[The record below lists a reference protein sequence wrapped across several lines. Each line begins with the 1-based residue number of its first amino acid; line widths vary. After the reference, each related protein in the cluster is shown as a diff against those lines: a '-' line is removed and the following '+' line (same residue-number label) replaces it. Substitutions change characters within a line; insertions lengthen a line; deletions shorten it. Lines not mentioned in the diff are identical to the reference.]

1 VTLGDH
7 DAPEVPV
14 PDDAGWQRTT
24 LHIPGMDCPTE
35 EQLVRM
41 ALAELPSV
49 ADLAFDLADRRLTVV
64 HREPADRILAA
75 LAPLGFGAR
84 VEAAE
89 PTAPV
94 TPPPHGPGVADA
106 ARERRVLLAVLA
118 INAAMF
124 VVDLA
129 AGLWAQSTGLVAD
142 SLDMLADA
150 SVYAIALLAVGGAHA
165 SQRRSARTSGW
176 LQLAL
181 AGLVLIEVVRRAT
194 QGSEPISGAMVVVG
208 LLALAANLTCVVLLS
223 AHRTGGVHLRA
234 SWIFTTNDALAN
246 AGVIAAGILVAVT
259 GSALPDLLIG
269 TAIALL
275 VASGALRIL
284 RMSR

>member
-1 VTLGDH
+1 
-7 DAPEVPV
+7 
-14 PDDAGWQRTT
+14 
-24 LHIPGMDCPTE
+24 MDCPTE

-41 ALAELPSV
+41 ALAELPE
-49 ADLAFDLADRRLTVV
+49 LAELEFDLADRRLTVI
-64 HREPADRILAA
+64 HRDPAERVLTA
-75 LAPLGFGAR
+75 LEPLGFGAH
-84 VEAAE
+84 VEASE
-89 PTAPV
+89 PTAEPAPP
-94 TPPPHGPGVADA
+94 TPGQAEGAA
-106 ARERRVLLAVLA
+106 ARERRVLLAVLS

-124 VVDLA
+124 VIELA

-165 SQRRSARTSGW
+165 SQRRSARVSGW

-181 AGLVLIEVVRRAT
+181 AGLVLVEVVRRAT
-194 QGSEPISGAMVVVG
+194 QGSEPISGAMMFVG
-208 LLALAANLTCVVLLS
+208 LLALVANLTCVALLS
-223 AHRTGGVHLRA
+223 RHRTGGVHLRA

-246 AGVIAAGILVAVT
+246 AGVIAAGLLVAVT

-269 TAIALL
+269 TAIAVL